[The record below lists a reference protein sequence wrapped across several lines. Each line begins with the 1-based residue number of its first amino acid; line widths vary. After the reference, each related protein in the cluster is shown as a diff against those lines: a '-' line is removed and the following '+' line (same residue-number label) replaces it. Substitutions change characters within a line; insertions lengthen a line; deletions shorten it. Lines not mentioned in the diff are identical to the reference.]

1 MNHTVPPSA
10 GLRGY
15 SMPFSPNGRSSTL
28 TPPPWHFSGEVIMVD
43 YRIPPEVAARFLPAG
58 LRLGEDAG
66 AAAAVF
72 AHWNWCSADGAELA
86 NPRHCQFGE
95 FLILLSCQ
103 NEGRQYARCP
113 YSWVDKAVPLVR
125 GWVQGMPKQF
135 GEIDQ
140 TRPKLVGRAGPR
152 PDGTGRFDGTL
163 SVGGRRVAEATV
175 YPREITTER
184 PVLHDVPLVHTRA
197 MPPWLDTDVP
207 DGRLVTTNV
216 TDVEFSEIW
225 TGEAELRMFDAL
237 DADFAELLPVEVGA
251 GYVFQYAET
260 LTGGT
265 LFEPGQDGPSR

>member
-1 MNHTVPPSA
+1 MNDTILRSA
-10 GLRGY
+10 GLAGY
-15 SMPFSPNGRSSTL
+15 SMPFSPTGRSSTL

-43 YRIPPEVAARFLPAG
+43 YRVSPDAAARFLPTG

-72 AHWNWCSADGAELA
+72 AHWNWCSEDGAELSD
-86 NPRHCQFGE
+86 PRHCQFGE
-95 FLILLSCQ
+95 FLILLSCE

-152 PDGTGRFDGTL
+152 PDGIGRFDGTL
-163 SVGGRRVAEATV
+163 SVGGRRIVEATV
-175 YPREITTER
+175 HPRETVTAR
-184 PVLHDVPLVHTRA
+184 PKLHDVPLVHTRA
-197 MPPWLDTDVP
+197 MPPWLGTDVP
-207 DGRLVTTNV
+207 DERPVITNV
-216 TDVEFSEIW
+216 TGVEFSEIRK
-225 TGEAELRMFDAL
+225 GEADLRIFDAL
-237 DADFAELLPVEVGA
+237 DADFAELLPIEVGD

-260 LTGGT
+260 LTGGA
-265 LFEPGQDGPSR
+265 LLEP